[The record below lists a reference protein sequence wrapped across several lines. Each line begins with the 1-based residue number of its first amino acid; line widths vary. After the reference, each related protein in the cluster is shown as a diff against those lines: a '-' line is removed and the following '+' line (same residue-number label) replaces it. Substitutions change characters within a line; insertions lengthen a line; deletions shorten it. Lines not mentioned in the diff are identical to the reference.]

1 MKSPSENHDNQDNRD
16 QQKKVSPSKSD
27 ADITTLMN
35 AALTS
40 SVETLPEQTTAG
52 IAQARKVALA
62 RLQPTAT
69 NSLSAQRLLPT
80 AIHNLLTAPWVKVG
94 VPMALVVLVTISF
107 EPFKAELIP
116 ALPSGLIEL
125 DMPNENLALLEE
137 LDFVTWLAQNEQ
149 TAFL

>member
-1 MKSPSENHDNQDNRD
+1 MKSPSENHDNPNKLD
-16 QQKKVSPSKSD
+16 QQKNVSPSKSD

-40 SVETLPEQTTAG
+40 SVKGLPEQTITD

-62 RLQPTAT
+62 QLQPTSKNSFAT
-69 NSLSAQRLLPT
+69 KRSLLEVMYSF
-80 AIHNLLTAPWVKVG
+80 LTAPLVKIG
-94 VPMALVVLVTISF
+94 APMALAVLITISF
-107 EPFKAELIP
+107 EPFKAESIP
-116 ALPSGLIEL
+116 ALPFGLMDL